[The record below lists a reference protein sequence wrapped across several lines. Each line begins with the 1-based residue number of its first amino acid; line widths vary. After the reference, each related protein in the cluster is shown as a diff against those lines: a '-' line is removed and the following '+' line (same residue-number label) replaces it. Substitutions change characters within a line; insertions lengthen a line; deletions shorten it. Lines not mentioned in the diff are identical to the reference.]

1 MIMSFGCKATEE
13 IYHGL
18 STKASRSV
26 PIPVWTVARRKLDML
41 NAAHVL
47 DDLANH
53 HSIRVNA
60 QYRII
65 FRWEDGHAFDV
76 QIIDYH

>member
-1 MIMSFGCKATEE
+1 
-13 IYHGL
+13 
-18 STKASRSV
+18 
-26 PIPVWTVARRKLDML
+26 ML

-47 DDLANH
+47 DDLRVPPGNCLEKLKGNLANH